1 MESELASSREP
12 FNYGVGSLMVLVL
25 SVGLFLIV
33 YGGNFLAF
41 DILNLPAWILGPVGI
56 YTLVF
61 SLVRSKESSYYLVWG
76 TILTGVSF
84 ASAFYKIV
92 TPYVVFGI
100 LIIIIAIIG
109 LFAYVRRRT

>member
-1 MESELASSREP
+1 MENELTSGREP
-12 FNYGVGSLMVLVL
+12 FNYGVGALVVLVL
-25 SVGLFLIV
+25 SMGLLLIA

-41 DILNLPAWILGPVGI
+41 DILNLPAWMLGPVGI
-56 YTLVF
+56 YTLVYSF
-61 SLVRSKESSYYLVWG
+61 VRSKESSYYLVWG
-76 TILTGVSF
+76 AILTGIAF

-92 TPYVVFGI
+92 TTYVVFGI